1 MHYLHQYITGN
12 NVISY
17 YGGLYFNG
25 NTVGESK
32 GLILKKLY
40 VAIPGSNNYIIW
52 FFIDDIAVT
61 IIKIKL

>member
-32 GLILKKLY
+32 GLI
-40 VAIPGSNNYIIW
+40 
-52 FFIDDIAVT
+52 
-61 IIKIKL
+61 